1 MLKNALQCDADLMRR
16 LTELYRRTNPHVHA
30 HDLALNRNVRMFVR
44 ESEFELRSG
53 QQETARFNV
62 ATAEAQI
69 GDDAQDRAFLA
80 LFRNFRGE
88 PAPHPRIQTADLHR
102 PLVLLL
108 QLHPLP
114 ALAT

>member
-1 MLKNALQCDADLMRR
+1 MLQNALQRDADLMRR
-16 LTELYRRTNPHVHA
+16 LTDLYRRTNPHVHA

-53 QQETARFNV
+53 QQETAGFNV
-62 ATAEAQI
+62 TTAEAQI

-88 PAPHPRIQTADLHR
+88 ASPHPRIQTAVLLTR
-102 PLVLLL
+102 LVLLL
-108 QLHPLP
+108 
-114 ALAT
+114 